1 MSHEHRE
8 QSEQAREHNSTMCCY
23 QRTNRQQQELQAA
36 QPSTAPYPK
45 GIPKLTEAVISI
57 LLVGRPVHPTFP
69 QGLRG
74 RIASS
79 TLEPA
84 MCGGLSR
91 GKIRLGGTVR

>member
-57 LLVGRPVHPTFP
+57 LLVGP
-69 QGLRG
+69 QPDFRRASAAALALR
-74 RIASS
+74 
-79 TLEPA
+79 TLERRT
-84 MCGGLSR
+84 GSE
-91 GKIRLGGTVR
+91 V